1 MADNKSNDWI
11 MWIVGGIIALLGYG
25 WITSQKAGAGGNTD
39 EIPLE
44 TSNLAKSGGC
54 GCHR

>member
-1 MADNKSNDWI
+1 MANKTDDWI

-25 WITSQKAGAGGNTD
+25 YITSQKASGNTD
-39 EIPLE
+39 EVPME
-44 TSNLAKSGGC
+44 SANVASTGGC